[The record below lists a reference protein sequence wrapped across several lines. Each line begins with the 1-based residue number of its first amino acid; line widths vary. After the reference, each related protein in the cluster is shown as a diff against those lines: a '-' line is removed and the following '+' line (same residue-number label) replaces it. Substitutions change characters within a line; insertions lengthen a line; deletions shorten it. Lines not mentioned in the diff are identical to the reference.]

1 MTTHIA
7 LRPSFAE
14 LIDLWAPVRQVGTG
28 FQFTEGP
35 IWHPK
40 THDLLFSDM
49 PGDVRRRLDGQGIR
63 EAMRP
68 ANKCNGMTYDAE
80 LNLIVCEHA
89 TSTLVRERPD
99 GRREIVASHFDGM
112 ELNSPNDVCVK
123 SDGAIY
129 FSDPWYGRMPVY
141 GVERPRQLGFQGV
154 YRVPPGGGPPQLLVD
169 RYLFDQPNGLC
180 FSPDEKRLY
189 VNDTVKHLI
198 RVFDVDAGGGLGNGR
213 VFASNIVSAT
223 EPGVP
228 DGMKCD
234 ALGNVWLS
242 APGGIWVYAPDGRL
256 IGKLRIPELVSNLT
270 WGGPDWRTL
279 YITATHSVYAVPVK
293 VGPRNEPYMRGGQN
307 APAAAQPA
315 PAAVATVSRSGA
327 KLAEPGY
334 AVDPMRCALIIQD
347 MQNDVVMDGGAFA
360 SSGSP
365 AHCREQN
372 AIANAKRLAEA
383 ARARGVMVIH
393 VWFVVEPGAPGVTA
407 NAPLFEGLIDA
418 KALVRGTW
426 GAAPVPGLEPQAG
439 DQMVEK
445 MRMSAWEG
453 TRLEAMLK
461 AAGRDFVIVTGA
473 WTNMSI
479 EHTARTGAD
488 KGFYMVVPEDCCS
501 TMNAEWHIAAVNY
514 AIQNVAMVTRADDL
528 IAALS

>member
-14 LIDLWAPVRQVGTG
+14 LIDLWAPVRQAGTG

-35 IWHPK
+35 VWHPK
-40 THDLLFSDM
+40 AHDLLFSDM
-49 PGDVRRRLDGQGIR
+49 PGDVRRRLDGQGVR

-68 ANKCNGMTYDAE
+68 ANKCNGMTYDAG

-99 GRREIVASHFDGM
+99 GRREIVASHFDGL

-154 YRVPPGGGPPQLLVD
+154 YRVPPRGGPPELLVD

-180 FSPDEKRLY
+180 FSPDEQRFY

-198 RVFDVDAGGGLGNGR
+198 RVFDVDAAGGLRNGR

-234 ALGNVWLS
+234 ALGNVWVS

-256 IGKLRIPELVSNLT
+256 IGKLRVPELVSNLT

-307 APAAAQPA
+307 APAAARPA
-315 PAAVATVSRSGA
+315 PARRRWPLSVGPQPSSPSRATRSI
-327 KLAEPGY
+327 
-334 AVDPMRCALIIQD
+334 R
-347 MQNDVVMDGGAFA
+347 
-360 SSGSP
+360 
-365 AHCREQN
+365 R
-372 AIANAKRLAEA
+372 A
-383 ARARGVMVIH
+383 AR
-393 VWFVVEPGAPGVTA
+393 
-407 NAPLFEGLIDA
+407 
-418 KALVRGTW
+418 
-426 GAAPVPGLEPQAG
+426 
-439 DQMVEK
+439 
-445 MRMSAWEG
+445 
-453 TRLEAMLK
+453 
-461 AAGRDFVIVTGA
+461 
-473 WTNMSI
+473 
-479 EHTARTGAD
+479 
-488 KGFYMVVPEDCCS
+488 
-501 TMNAEWHIAAVNY
+501 
-514 AIQNVAMVTRADDL
+514 
-528 IAALS
+528 